1 MFSLRLD
8 PQSPLAAR
16 WNRRLSNLTGQ
27 LSGKAHDSQ
36 VLLRQIHCELLRRS
50 DLIIAGYLIWGN
62 GQAKVFGEE
71 TVSLFAVLELVI
83 MSARIAVLVP
93 SQIVLFAKQTEEGPN
108 PTIDIRLHQS
118 GTKAAVILC
127 VMNEQGRTRCAD
139 GHKEGIILIL
149 SEVRCVFFDFVRVKR
164 ANEVRLERPNA
175 GHLHSHSNTRVEST
189 EQRGLPAAS
198 RQASDP
204 KPMGIDL
211 RQTCQIVKPPKHGK
225 IEEAKRIGADEIE
238 VRRIVVAIFRL
249 RQFAKSRPRQA
260 QRENPALGK
269 IDATLLLV
277 FRRIPRNFVAY
288 HIENGWCLSV
298 DLLWFVQ
305 DCRRLK
311 TRHNLIPQL
320 AQPVPLVTFNDICLV
335 KAGRSVNPFTRPAM
349 ESYIFKDMV
358 ANPCLFRRPLV
369 RADGRG

>member
-1 MFSLRLD
+1 LLGIVCPPGILNRNWSITNHILQVFSLRLD

-93 SQIVLFAKQTEEGPN
+93 SQIVLFAKQTEEWPN

-164 ANEVRLERPNA
+164 RMRLDSSAPMPA
-175 GHLHSHSNTRVEST
+175 TSTATATRV
-189 EQRGLPAAS
+189 S
-198 RQASDP
+198 RAPSNVV
-204 KPMGIDL
+204 
-211 RQTCQIVKPPKHGK
+211 CQPP
-225 IEEAKRIGADEIE
+225 
-238 VRRIVVAIFRL
+238 
-249 RQFAKSRPRQA
+249 
-260 QRENPALGK
+260 
-269 IDATLLLV
+269 
-277 FRRIPRNFVAY
+277 
-288 HIENGWCLSV
+288 
-298 DLLWFVQ
+298 
-305 DCRRLK
+305 
-311 TRHNLIPQL
+311 
-320 AQPVPLVTFNDICLV
+320 
-335 KAGRSVNPFTRPAM
+335 
-349 ESYIFKDMV
+349 
-358 ANPCLFRRPLV
+358 
-369 RADGRG
+369 

>member
-1 MFSLRLD
+1 MLGIVCPPGILNRNWSITNHILQVFSLRLD

-127 VMNEQGRTRCAD
+127 VMNEQGGTGCAGEIRRRD
-139 GHKEGIILIL
+139 RGVHHSRHHRRLRSPATNSLIPL
-149 SEVRCVFFDFVRVKR
+149 KV
-164 ANEVRLERPNA
+164 A
-175 GHLHSHSNTRVEST
+175 GR
-189 EQRGLPAAS
+189 R
-198 RQASDP
+198 D
-204 KPMGIDL
+204 
-211 RQTCQIVKPPKHGK
+211 
-225 IEEAKRIGADEIE
+225 RIGA
-238 VRRIVVAIFRL
+238 L
-249 RQFAKSRPRQA
+249 P
-260 QRENPALGK
+260 
-269 IDATLLLV
+269 
-277 FRRIPRNFVAY
+277 
-288 HIENGWCLSV
+288 
-298 DLLWFVQ
+298 
-305 DCRRLK
+305 LK
-311 TRHNLIPQL
+311 LH
-320 AQPVPLVTFNDICLV
+320 
-335 KAGRSVNPFTRPAM
+335 
-349 ESYIFKDMV
+349 
-358 ANPCLFRRPLV
+358 
-369 RADGRG
+369 